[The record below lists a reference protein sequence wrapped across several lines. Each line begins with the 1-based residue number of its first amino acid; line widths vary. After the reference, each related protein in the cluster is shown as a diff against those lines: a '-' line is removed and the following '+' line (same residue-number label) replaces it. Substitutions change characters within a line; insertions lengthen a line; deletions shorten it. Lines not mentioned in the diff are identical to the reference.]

1 MALVPFPGG
10 KTGALQVP
18 PEDPFDKDEFTEGKM
33 SFLEHLE
40 ELRKRIINSVLGI
53 AVGIGLS
60 FFYIQQIYD
69 FLTAPAVA
77 TLPEGSRLIYTQ
89 PTEAFS
95 LYIQISL
102 ISGAVLAGPWI
113 MYQVWRF
120 IAPGLYANEKRF
132 VVPFVLFSSLG
143 FLGGAAFNHYV
154 AYPFIMT
161 YFASFNT
168 PRLVYMPQLSYVF
181 GLYVKMLLGLGVIFQ
196 MPTVVFFLAKMKIL
210 TGRFLLKQFKI
221 AVLLIFITAAVVTPT
236 GDPMTLMIFAAPMI
250 GLYLLSIAI
259 AFIVGPKRLKGTDP
273 AEGA

>member
-18 PEDPFDKDEFTEGKM
+18 PEDPFDRDEFAEGKM

-40 ELRKRIINSVLGI
+40 ELRKRIINACLGI

-102 ISGAVLAGPWI
+102 ISGAVLAAPWI

-132 VVPFVLFSSLG
+132 VVPFVLFSTLG
-143 FLGGAAFNHYV
+143 FVGGAAFNHYV

-181 GLYVKMLLGLGVIFQ
+181 GLYVKMLLGLGLVFQ
-196 MPTVVFFLAKMKIL
+196 MPTVVFFLAKMRVL
-210 TGRFLLKQFKI
+210 TARFLLRQFKL
-221 AVLLIFITAAVVTPT
+221 AVLLIFITAAVITPT

-250 GLYLLSIAI
+250 GLYTLSIAI
-259 AFIVGPKRLKGTDP
+259 AFIVGPKRLKGTDS
-273 AEGA
+273 AATS

>member
-18 PEDPFDKDEFTEGKM
+18 PDDPEDQDESSEGKM

-40 ELRKRIINSVLGI
+40 ELRKRIINSCLGI
-53 AVGIGLS
+53 AVEIGLS

-69 FLTAPAVA
+69 FLTTPAVA

-102 ISGAVLAGPWI
+102 ISGAALAAPWI

-132 VVPFVLFSSLG
+132 VVPFVVFSTLG
-143 FLGGAAFNHYV
+143 FVGGAAFNHYV

-168 PRLVYMPQLSYVF
+168 PRLVYMPQLSEVF

-196 MPTVVFFLAKMKIL
+196 MPTIVFFLAKMKL
-210 TGRFLLKQFKI
+210 VTGRFLMSQFKLAI
-221 AVLLIFITAAVVTPT
+221 LLIVITAAVITPT
-236 GDPMTLMIFAAPMI
+236 GDPMTLMIFSAPMV
-250 GLYLLSIAI
+250 GLYTLSIAI
-259 AFIVGPKRLKGTDP
+259 AYLVGPKRLKNTDSAP
-273 AEGA
+273 EA

>member
-18 PEDPFDKDEFTEGKM
+18 PEDPHDQDDSSEGKM

-40 ELRKRIINSVLGI
+40 ELRKRIINACLGI

-60 FFYIQQIYD
+60 FFYIQQ
-69 FLTAPAVA
+69 
-77 TLPEGSRLIYTQ
+77 
-89 PTEAFS
+89 TEAFS

-102 ISGAVLAGPWI
+102 ISGAALAAPWI

-132 VVPFVLFSSLG
+132 VVPFVLFSTLG
-143 FLGGAAFNHYV
+143 LVGGGAFNHYV

-181 GLYVKMLLGLGVIFQ
+181 GLYVKMLLGLGAIFQ
-196 MPTVVFFLAKMKIL
+196 MPTIVFFLAKMKVL
-210 TGRFLLKQFKI
+210 TARFLVRQFKLAI
-221 AVLLIFITAAVVTPT
+221 LLIFITAAVITPT

-250 GLYLLSIAI
+250 GLYTLSIGI
-259 AFIVGPKRLKGTDP
+259 AFIV
-273 AEGA
+273 

>member
-18 PEDPFDKDEFTEGKM
+18 PEDPYDQDDFAEGKM

-40 ELRKRIINSVLGI
+40 ELRKRIINACLGI

-60 FFYIQQIYD
+60 FFFIQGIFE
-69 FLTAPAVA
+69 FLMAPANA

-89 PTEAFS
+89 PTEAFA

-102 ISGAVLAGPWI
+102 ISGAVFASPWI

-132 VVPFVLFSSLG
+132 VVPFVLFSTVG
-143 FLGGAAFNHYV
+143 FVAGAAFNHYI

-168 PRLVYMPQLSYVF
+168 PNLVYMPQLSYVF

-196 MPTVVFFLAKMKIL
+196 MPTVVFFLAKMKVL
-210 TGRFLLKQFKI
+210 TARFLMKQFKL

-236 GDPMTLMIFAAPMI
+236 GDPVTLGIFAAPMI

-259 AFIVGPKRLKGTDP
+259 AFIVGPKRLKTESTGP
-273 AEGA
+273 Q

>member
-18 PEDPFDKDEFTEGKM
+18 PEDPFDKDEFAEGKM

-40 ELRKRIINSVLGI
+40 ELRKRIINACLGI
-53 AVGIGLS
+53 AVGIAAS
-60 FFYIQQIYD
+60 FFFIQRIYD
-69 FLTAPAVA
+69 FLTAPALA

-102 ISGAVLAGPWI
+102 ISGAVLAAPWI
-113 MYQVWRF
+113 MLQVWGF

-132 VVPFVLFSSLG
+132 VVPFVLFSTVG
-143 FLGGAAFNHYV
+143 FLGGAAFNHYI

-168 PRLVYMPQLSYVF
+168 PNLVYMPQLTYVF
-181 GLYVKMLLGLGVIFQ
+181 GLYVKMLLGLGLIFQ
-196 MPTVVFFLAKMKIL
+196 MPTVVFFLAKMKVL
-210 TGRFLLKQFKI
+210 TARFLLRQFKL
-221 AVLLIFITAAVVTPT
+221 AVLLIFITAAVITPT
-236 GDPMTLMIFAAPMI
+236 GDPMTLMIFAAPML
-250 GLYLLSIAI
+250 GLYTLSIAI
-259 AFIVGPKRLKGTDP
+259 AFIVGPKRLKDSE
-273 AEGA
+273 AGANS